1 MRARISLLVV
11 ATSSLVL
18 VSFLVPLALVLRTL
32 AADRA
37 ISAATAQAQ
46 SMAPLVTTLETGN
59 LRLTVDLVNAETRT
73 PVTIFLPSGLQLGS
87 PAPVSPAVRL
97 ARHGRSFSAEAP
109 GGEQVLV
116 AVEGLT
122 GGAAVIRTF
131 VPDSVL
137 HHGVTR
143 AWLLLGGVGLLLL
156 VLSVLVADQLARSL
170 VRPLTALARASDR
183 LAAGDLSA
191 RAAVAGPPEVRRAG
205 AGLNRLAVRIGE
217 LLAHERETV
226 ADLSH
231 RLRTPLTA
239 LRIDAESLRDGA
251 EMERLLADVGS
262 VERTVSEIIR
272 EARRP
277 GGGGSRA
284 MCDAARVISD
294 RAAFWWPLA
303 EDQDRRMTI
312 EVAPGPLPVFVAADD
327 LGTCADV
334 LLGNVFAHTPE
345 GVAFAVRLSRRAAG
359 GAWLV
364 VADDGPGFGAA
375 DPTRRGQSSGG
386 STGLGLDIARR
397 IAEASGGTLIV
408 GRSASGGGSVT
419 LALGSPATP
428 RGDPAAPAAPAQAA
442 RLIAARQAGRS
453 RPGAGSPR
461 GAGPPAGS
469 RGTIAVTRSAP
480 CGQAARRRGG
490 SRRRSWFVRPGRP
503 GRTDTAS

>member
-1 MRARISLLVV
+1 MRLRVGLLVV
-11 ATSSLVL
+11 ATTSLVL

-37 ISAATAQAQ
+37 VSAATVAAQ
-46 SMAPLVTTLETGN
+46 SMAPLVTTLPTGS
-59 LRLTVDLVNAETRT
+59 LRLTVDHVNAESRTRLT
-73 PVTIFLPSGLQLGS
+73 VFLPSGTELGQ
-87 PAPVSPAVRL
+87 PAPVSAAVRL

-116 AVEGLT
+116 AVDGLASGT
-122 GGAAVIRTF
+122 AVILAF

-137 HHGVTR
+137 RHGVTR

-156 VLSVLVADQLARSL
+156 LLSVLVADQLARSL
-170 VRPLTALARASDR
+170 VRPLVALAQAADR

-205 AGLNRLAVRIGE
+205 AGLNRLGARIGD

-239 LRIDAESLRDGA
+239 LRIDAESLRDTA
-251 EMERLLADVGS
+251 EMERLIIDVGA

-277 GGGGSRA
+277 GKGGGA
-284 MCDAARVISD
+284 PVMCDASRVIAERS
-294 RAAFWWPLA
+294 AFWRPLA
-303 EDQDRRMTI
+303 EDQDRQMAV
-312 EVAPGPLPVFVAADD
+312 EVAPGPGAARRVR
-327 LGTCADV
+327 GRPGDV
-334 LLGNVFAHTPE
+334 RRRPARQRVRAYPE
-345 GVAFAVRLSRRAAG
+345 GAGFAIRLSRRAGG

-364 VADDGPGFGAA
+364 VADDGPGFGAD
-375 DPTRRGQSSGG
+375 DPTARGQSSGG

-419 LALGSPATP
+419 LGL
-428 RGDPAAPAAPAQAA
+428 
-442 RLIAARQAGRS
+442 
-453 RPGAGSPR
+453 
-461 GAGPPAGS
+461 GPPAGPPE
-469 RGTIAVTRSAP
+469 GT
-480 CGQAARRRGG
+480 RRHRL
-490 SRRRSWFVRPGRP
+490 RHLRLRALR
-503 GRTDTAS
+503 

>member
-1 MRARISLLVV
+1 MRLRISLLVM

-37 ISAATAQAQ
+37 VSAATAEAQA
-46 SMAPLVTTLETGN
+46 MAPQVTTLSAGG
-59 LRLTVDLVNAETRT
+59 LRLTVDLVNAETQT
-73 PVTIFLPSGLQLGS
+73 PVTVFLPSGAELGQ
-87 PAPVSPAVRL
+87 PAPVSAAVQL
-97 ARHGRSFSAEAP
+97 ARNGRSFSAEAP

-116 AVEGLT
+116 AVEGLA
-122 GGAAVIRTF
+122 GGSAVIRAF
-131 VPDSVL
+131 VPGAVL
-137 HHGVTR
+137 RHGVIR

-170 VRPLTALARASDR
+170 VRPLTALAQASDR

-205 AGLNRLAVRIGE
+205 SGLNRLAVRIGD

-277 GGGGSRA
+277 GGGGQVI
-284 MCDAARVISD
+284 CDAARVIAG
-294 RAAFWWPLA
+294 RAAFWRPLA
-303 EDQDRRMTI
+303 EDQDRQMAV
-312 EVAPGPLPVFVAADD
+312 EVAPGPVPVFVAADD
-327 LGTCADV
+327 LATCVDI

-345 GVAFAVRLSRRAAG
+345 GAALAVRLSRRTSG

-364 VADDGPGFGAA
+364 VSDDGPGFGEA

-397 IAEASGGTLIV
+397 IAEASGGTLTL
-408 GRSASGGGSVT
+408 GRSPSGGGSVT
-419 LALGSPATP
+419 LGLGSPAGP
-428 RGDPAAPAAPAQAA
+428 PEEFRRHRRA
-442 RLIAARQAGRS
+442 RLRLRALAAG
-453 RPGAGSPR
+453 
-461 GAGPPAGS
+461 
-469 RGTIAVTRSAP
+469 
-480 CGQAARRRGG
+480 
-490 SRRRSWFVRPGRP
+490 
-503 GRTDTAS
+503 